1 MENHLIQ
8 CKVYRYIHINKLRNR
23 IKVVFFKIEKMKQM
37 TPSHSS
43 RAVVSKYFLIGSHS
57 IEKQM
62 ATEEDDTFIWFC
74 LSSKQGVNISLPMIK
89 HLSNYKPECPHS
101 TLGVSSR

>member
-1 MENHLIQ
+1 MENHIIQ

-23 IKVVFFKIEKMKQM
+23 IKVVFFKIEKMKQIA
-37 TPSHSS
+37 PSHSS
-43 RAVVSKYFLIGSHS
+43 QCIEIFSCFGSHS

-89 HLSNYKPECPHS
+89 HSSNYKPECPHS
-101 TLGVSSR
+101 ALGVSSR

>member
-1 MENHLIQ
+1 MENHIIQ
-8 CKVYRYIHINKLRNR
+8 CKVYTYIHINKLRNR
-23 IKVVFFKIEKMKQM
+23 IKVVFFKIEKMKQI

-43 RAVVSKYFLIGSHS
+43 QCIEIFS

-101 TLGVSSR
+101 ALGVSSR